1 MLVGRAAGPVEG
13 SGVAQG
19 TTETRT
25 SLWRLPAVR
34 ALAGATVLGFT
45 SFTLTL
51 ASLPAYAVA
60 GGAAADTAG
69 VVTAVFLV
77 VTVAGQSAVPALT
90 ARFGAGPVLAAGLVA
105 LGAPSPLYAVD
116 DGLLWLSAVSAV
128 RGVGFAV
135 LTVLG
140 ATLAARVAPPGRRGE
155 SIGLYGLAIAVP
167 NLVCVPAGV
176 ALVLGGH
183 AAWLAWLAAAPVLA
197 LPLVPGVVRGAR
209 AEPPAGTSSSR
220 AAVRAALAPSGVLL
234 VVTLAGGGLVTFLP
248 IERPDGVLATAALLV
263 FGVTGALSRWRTG
276 VLADRTGTRLLL
288 PLALLLSAVGL
299 AAVALGLGAGAGWV
313 LAGAAVFGAGYGTV
327 QNLTLLAAFARAGER
342 GATTAS
348 AVWNASFDAGT
359 AVGALVLGLVAA
371 GIGLPWTYVVVAG
384 ALLLTLPLARV
395 ATLPA

>member
-1 MLVGRAAGPVEG
+1 
-13 SGVAQG
+13 VAQG
-19 TTETRT
+19 TTGSRP

-60 GGAAADTAG
+60 GGAATDIAG
-69 VVTAVFLV
+69 LVTAVFLAA
-77 VTVAGQSAVPALT
+77 TVAGQSAVPALT
-90 ARFGAGPVLAAGLVA
+90 ARFGPGPVLAVGLVA

-128 RGVGFAV
+128 RGLGFAV

-140 ATLAARVAPPGRRGE
+140 ATLAARVAPPERRGE

-167 NLVCVPAGV
+167 NLAFVPAGV

-183 AAWLAWLAAAPVLA
+183 AAWMAWLAAAPVLA
-197 LPLVPGVVRGAR
+197 LPLVPGVVRGVR
-209 AEPPAGTSSSR
+209 AEPRTGTSSSR
-220 AAVRAALAPSGVLL
+220 AAVLAALTPSAVLL

-248 IERPDGVLATAALLV
+248 IERPDGVLATATLLLFGITAAL
-263 FGVTGALSRWRTG
+263 GRWRAG
-276 VLADRTGTRLLL
+276 VLADRAGTRLLL
-288 PLALLLSAVGL
+288 PLALLLSVGGMAV
-299 AAVALGLGAGAGWV
+299 VALGLSAGAGWV
-313 LAGAAVFGAGYGTV
+313 LAGAAVFGAGYGAV
-327 QNLTLLAAFARAGER
+327 QNLTLVTAFARAGEG

-371 GIGLPWTYVVVAG
+371 GIGLPWTYVLVAG
-384 ALLLTLPLARV
+384 VLLLTLPLARV
-395 ATLPA
+395 ATRPA

>member
-1 MLVGRAAGPVEG
+1 
-13 SGVAQG
+13 VAQG
-19 TTETRT
+19 TTGSRP

-60 GGAAADTAG
+60 GGAATDIAG
-69 VVTAVFLV
+69 LVTAVFLAA
-77 VTVAGQSAVPALT
+77 TVAGQSAVPALT
-90 ARFGAGPVLAAGLVA
+90 ARFGPGPVLAVGLVA

-128 RGVGFAV
+128 RGLGFAV

-140 ATLAARVAPPGRRGE
+140 ATLAARVAPPERRGE

-167 NLVCVPAGV
+167 NLAFVPAGV

-183 AAWLAWLAAAPVLA
+183 AAWMAWLAAAPVLA
-197 LPLVPGVVRGAR
+197 LPLVPGVVRGVR
-209 AEPPAGTSSSR
+209 AEPRTGTSSSR
-220 AAVRAALAPSGVLL
+220 AAVLAALTPSAVLL

-248 IERPDGVLATAALLV
+248 IERPDGVLATATLLLFWLTAAL
-263 FGVTGALSRWRTG
+263 GRWRAG
-276 VLADRTGTRLLL
+276 VLADRAGTRLLL
-288 PLALLLSAVGL
+288 PLALLLSAGGMAV
-299 AAVALGLGAGAGWV
+299 VALGLSAGAGWV
-313 LAGAAVFGAGYGTV
+313 LAGAAVFGAGYGAV
-327 QNLTLLAAFARAGER
+327 QNLTLVTAFARAGEG

-371 GIGLPWTYVVVAG
+371 GIGLPWTYVLVAG
-384 ALLLTLPLARV
+384 VLLLTLPLARV
-395 ATLPA
+395 ATRPA

>member
-1 MLVGRAAGPVEG
+1 
-13 SGVAQG
+13 VAQG
-19 TTETRT
+19 TTGSRP

-60 GGAAADTAG
+60 GGAATDIAG
-69 VVTAVFLV
+69 LVTAVFLAA
-77 VTVAGQSAVPALT
+77 TVAGQSAVPALT
-90 ARFGAGPVLAAGLVA
+90 ARFGPGPVLAVGLVA

-128 RGVGFAV
+128 RGLGFAV

-140 ATLAARVAPPGRRGE
+140 ATLAARVAPPERRGE

-167 NLVCVPAGV
+167 NLAFVPAGV

-183 AAWLAWLAAAPVLA
+183 AAWMAWLAAAPVLA
-197 LPLVPGVVRGAR
+197 LPLVPGVVRGVR
-209 AEPPAGTSSSR
+209 AEPRTGTSSSR
-220 AAVRAALAPSGVLL
+220 AAVLAALTPSAVLL

-248 IERPDGVLATAALLV
+248 IERPDGVLATATLLLFGITAAL
-263 FGVTGALSRWRTG
+263 GRWRAG
-276 VLADRTGTRLLL
+276 VLADRAGTRLLL
-288 PLALLLSAVGL
+288 PLALFVSAAGL

-313 LAGAAVFGAGYGTV
+313 LAGAAVFGAGYGAV
-327 QNLTLLAAFARAGER
+327 QNLTLVTAFARAGEG

-371 GIGLPWTYVVVAG
+371 GIGLPWTYVLVAG
-384 ALLLTLPLARV
+384 VLLLTLPLARV
-395 ATLPA
+395 ATRP

>member
-1 MLVGRAAGPVEG
+1 MLVGRATGPVEG

-19 TTETRT
+19 TTGSRT

-69 VVTAVFLV
+69 LVTAVFLA
-77 VTVAGQSAVPALT
+77 VTVAGQSVVPALT

-128 RGVGFAV
+128 RGLGFAV

-140 ATLAARVAPPGRRGE
+140 ATLAARVAPPERRGE

-167 NLVCVPAGV
+167 NLAFVPAGV

-183 AAWLAWLAAAPVLA
+183 AAWMAWLAAAPVLA
-197 LPLVPGVVRGAR
+197 LPLVPGVVRGVR
-209 AEPPAGTSSSR
+209 AEPRTGTSSSR
-220 AAVRAALAPSGVLL
+220 AAVLAALAPSGVLL

-248 IERPDGVLATAALLV
+248 IERPDGVVATAALLV
-263 FGVTGALSRWRTG
+263 FGVTAALSRWRTG
-276 VLADRTGTRLLL
+276 ALADRTGTRLLL
-288 PLALLLSAVGL
+288 PLALLLSAGGMAV
-299 AAVALGLGAGAGWV
+299 VALGLEAGAGWV
-313 LAGAAVFGAGYGTV
+313 LAGSAVFGAGYGTV
-327 QNLTLLAAFARAGER
+327 QNLTLLAAFARAGES

-371 GIGLPWTYVVVAG
+371 GVGLPWTYVLVAG

-395 ATLPA
+395 ATRP